1 MRSLRRPMFRRGGKV
16 SSRNNGI
23 VSGFAGGGTVRQ
35 GFYPGGSVDQ
45 IAKQAQIDK
54 EENDRIREM
63 EARGGGNFINNLD
76 VVMPTSTGTEID
88 PTTAVQNDP
97 RLYDFLSEQGYF
109 DTPEYKRGL
118 TTSDY
123 LRLAS
128 MGAEIMG
135 APNIGGSGLGG
146 ALQSASPALASAGR
160 DLSKRYADRESQYKK
175 DLEKIQDRKI
185 DAIKDDYL
193 FERSSK
199 EARKQADYKHGLDM
213 ELLDKKLSV
222 PQFEKQFVSQEAKK
236 IRSLMKN
243 LDPDSQEYKDLEA
256 DLKFNLY
263 GPITKA
269 IAEGKIDLLT
279 DDKFLE
285 DVADIVQDIIDSKDP
300 EFRNMSRLDI
310 RNKVIADSF
319 VEWGLENVFVPPG
332 TSREN
337 NAEGGR
343 VGLQQGGDPMMAQQ
357 TQTQP
362 DSVGLTFEELRAR
375 LPQEVTDSVIKL
387 LATSEAALLDFA
399 NLETQEDI
407 AQFNQKYNTD
417 LQLPAQVA

>member
-35 GFYPGGSVDQ
+35 GFYNGGGADAYAQKVLEE
-45 IAKQAQIDK
+45 QARIK
-54 EENDRIREM
+54 AENDSLREA

-88 PTTAVQNDP
+88 PTTAIQNDP

-160 DLSKRYADRESQYKK
+160 DLSKRYGDRESQYKK

-236 IRSLMKN
+236 IRSQMKD
-243 LDPDSQEYKDLEA
+243 LDPNSQEYKDLEA

-269 IAEGKIDLLT
+269 IAEGKIELLT
-279 DDKFLE
+279 DSEFLGE
-285 DVADIVQDIIDSKDP
+285 IAEIVQDIIDSKDP
-300 EFRNMSRLDI
+300 EFANMSKLDI
-310 RNKVIADSF
+310 RNKVISDSF
-319 VEWGLENVFVPPG
+319 VEWGLENVFVPEG
-332 TSREN
+332 RTA

-343 VGLQQGGDPMMAQQ
+343 IELQQGGDPMMEQQAQ
-357 TQTQP
+357 P
-362 DSVGLTFEELRAR
+362 NSVGLTFEELRAR
-375 LPQEVTDSVIKL
+375 LPQEVTDGVVRL
-387 LATSEAALLDFA
+387 LATSEEALLAFA
-399 NLETQEDI
+399 SLETQEDI